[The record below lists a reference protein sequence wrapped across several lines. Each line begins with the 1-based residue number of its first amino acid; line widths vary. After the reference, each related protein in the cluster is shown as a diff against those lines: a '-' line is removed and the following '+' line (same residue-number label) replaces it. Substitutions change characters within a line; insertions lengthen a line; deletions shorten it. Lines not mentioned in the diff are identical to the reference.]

1 MQIITAAII
10 KGGAG
15 KSTTTGVLAQA
26 AHASGKKV
34 LVIDLDPQAN
44 VSSFMGAD
52 TEEPGA
58 YELLHGASPEEVIQ
72 KTEQGIDVIAASADL
87 ATEQTNAASAKR
99 LQGAIEPLK
108 RKYDYIFIDT
118 PPQMGELTF
127 NGLQASTGIII
138 PLEADTGSING
149 LYQITDIVREIQKK
163 NPKASIIGT
172 IITRYD
178 ARAKINQYL
187 REKIAEAGEEEGAPL
202 LAEIRPGIALR
213 EAQAKQKS
221 LYDYAPKSKPAK
233 DYMNLFEIIASRR
246 AKK

>member
-15 KSTTTGVLAQA
+15 KSTTTGALAQA

-52 TEEPGA
+52 TEEPGT
-58 YELLHGASPEEVIQ
+58 YQLLHGALPEDVIQ
-72 KTEQGIDVIAASADL
+72 TTAQGIDVIAASADL
-87 ATEQTNAASAKR
+87 ATEKTNAASAKR
-99 LQGAIEPLK
+99 LQSAIEPLK

-138 PLEADTGSING
+138 PLETDTGSIDG
-149 LYQITDIVREIQKK
+149 LYQITDIVQEIREK

-178 ARAKINQYL
+178 ARPKINQYL
-187 REKIAEAGEEEGAPL
+187 RNEIAEKGKEEGAPL
-202 LAEIRPGIALR
+202 LAEIRPGIAIR
-213 EAQAKQKS
+213 EAQARHKS
-221 LYDYAPKSKPAK
+221 LYDYAPKSNPAK
-233 DYMNLFEIIASRR
+233 DYMRLFEIIANRR